1 VRCDARSKICRVYFD
16 DSRDQAV
23 VQNLCAPTGE
33 STLSFSFSF
42 SFSFSL
48 SLSLS
53 LSPSLSRSH
62 ALSSMSLTP
71 KRREI
76 TNRDDAEINEQRLIA
91 LRFEC
96 VCIHKQTSWKPSHR
110 VFKRSFKSEE
120 FFFFFLSGR
129 VLMRKLFFLFGV
141 LRKNPSRFPSSST
154 QHPLRAKKIF
164 APRFGVL
171 DGVELRNKRW
181 KLATVS

>member
-1 VRCDARSKICRVYFD
+1 MKCGFSSKAASSFSARACVVMRVQRYAEYTLMIRAIKLLFKIP
-16 DSRDQAV
+16 
-23 VQNLCAPTGE
+23 QNLCAPTGE
-33 STLSFSFSF
+33 RTLSFSFSF

-53 LSPSLSRSH
+53 LPLSLSRSH

-110 VFKRSFKSEE
+110 VPKRSFKSEE
-120 FFFFFLSGR
+120 FFRFFE
-129 VLMRKLFFLFGV
+129 RKGV
-141 LRKNPSRFPSSST
+141 S
-154 QHPLRAKKIF
+154 
-164 APRFGVL
+164 
-171 DGVELRNKRW
+171 
-181 KLATVS
+181 

>member
-1 VRCDARSKICRVYFD
+1 MKCGFSSKAASSFSARACVVMRVQRYAEYTLMIRAIKLLFKIPE
-16 DSRDQAV
+16 S
-23 VQNLCAPTGE
+23 LCAHGGAH
-33 STLSFSFSF
+33 SLLLLLLLLLF
-42 SFSFSL
+42 L

-53 LSPSLSRSH
+53 LPLSLSRSH

-110 VFKRSFKSEE
+110 VPKRSFKSEE
-120 FFFFFLSGR
+120 FFRFFE
-129 VLMRKLFFLFGV
+129 RKGV
-141 LRKNPSRFPSSST
+141 
-154 QHPLRAKKIF
+154 A
-164 APRFGVL
+164 
-171 DGVELRNKRW
+171 
-181 KLATVS
+181 